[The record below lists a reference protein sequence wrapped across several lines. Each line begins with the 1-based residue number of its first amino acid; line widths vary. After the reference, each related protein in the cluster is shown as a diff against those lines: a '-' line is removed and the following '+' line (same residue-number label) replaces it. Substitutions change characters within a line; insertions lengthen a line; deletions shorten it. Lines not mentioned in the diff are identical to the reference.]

1 MPIVSVQS
9 AIAGECARGS
19 KLFEAVVV
27 PALLV
32 GERGLHAAR
41 PAMRSPKAR
50 AALAVPLIAVL
61 IRVGAGHPADADEA
75 TRARTGWPFAALIQQ
90 QAARHKLDPALVAAV
105 ISQESR
111 FDPAAINER
120 TGAQGL
126 MQLTP
131 VTSRAL
137 GVTDP
142 TNPRQSVAAGCRY
155 LRQLL
160 DRFNGNLAL
169 ALAAYNAGPT
179 VVARMR
185 RIPPFPETRRY
196 VATVSKRFALFRA
209 DQSV

>member
-1 MPIVSVQS
+1 M
-9 AIAGECARGS
+9 
-19 KLFEAVVV
+19 

-32 GERGLHAAR
+32 GERGLQAAR

-75 TRARTGWPFAALIQQ
+75 ARTRSGWPFAALIQQ
-90 QAARHKLDPALVAAV
+90 QAARHNLDPALVAAV

-111 FDPAAINER
+111 FDPTATNER

-131 VTSRAL
+131 LTSRAL

-142 TNPRQSVAAGCRY
+142 TNPRQSIAAGCRY

-160 DRFNGNLAL
+160 DRFSSADT

-179 VVARMR
+179 AVTEAGAAPSLATLRYAMNVEARATSLADCAQTVA
-185 RIPPFPETRRY
+185 
-196 VATVSKRFALFRA
+196 S
-209 DQSV
+209 

>member
-1 MPIVSVQS
+1 M
-9 AIAGECARGS
+9 
-19 KLFEAVVV
+19 

-61 IRVGAGHPADADEA
+61 IRVGAGHPADAEEA

-131 VTSRAL
+131 VTADRYGWPSTIPGTPVQVSFAVIWLVSVQFCANGTVCAVLSAATGATGANVSRKAPISEA
-137 GVTDP
+137 T
-142 TNPRQSVAAGCRY
+142 
-155 LRQLL
+155 
-160 DRFNGNLAL
+160 
-169 ALAAYNAGPT
+169 
-179 VVARMR
+179 ARR
-185 RIPPFPETRRY
+185 
-196 VATVSKRFALFRA
+196 
-209 DQSV
+209 

>member
-1 MPIVSVQS
+1 M
-9 AIAGECARGS
+9 
-19 KLFEAVVV
+19 

-32 GERGLHAAR
+32 GERGLQAAR

-61 IRVGAGHPADADEA
+61 IRVGAGHPADADKA
-75 TRARTGWPFAALIQQ
+75 ARTRSGWPFAALIQQ
-90 QAARHKLDPALVAAV
+90 QAARHNLDPALVAAV

-111 FDPAAINER
+111 FDPTATNER

-131 VTSRAL
+131 LTSRAL

-142 TNPRQSVAAGCRY
+142 TNPRQSIAAGCRY

-160 DRFNGNLAL
+160 DRFHGNLAL

-179 VVARMR
+179 VVARMH

-196 VATVSKRFALFRA
+196 VATVSNRFARFRA
-209 DQSV
+209 DRSA